1 MENPAP
7 ESAILKGKW
16 QALKVPPGSTLD
28 RGMWKE
34 KRIDDCSSMGS
45 ALNSGGPFPLP
56 SGNRRDISSRRQGDT
71 DERIRESDPPVVVRD
86 GNAGHTAKERAG
98 KQRKHSTH
106 HGTRLLPTTVSSS
119 LLAKGTG
126 FWHFVSAL
134 VPCARFPEEP
144 GAVIPHAGICEL
156 TITHKFGLF
165 QSRESRAACLNISTL
180 ISTSCSVI
188 FRIRW

>member
-7 ESAILKGKW
+7 EDANWRVS
-16 QALKVPPGSTLD
+16 KVPPGSTLD

-34 KRIDDCSSMGS
+34 KRIDDCSSKGS

-56 SGNRRDISSRRQGDT
+56 PGNRRDAGSQRTGDADT
-71 DERIRESDPPVVVRD
+71 GIRESDPPIVVRD
-86 GNAGHTAKERAG
+86 GNTGHAAKERAG
-98 KQRKHSTH
+98 MQRKQSTH
-106 HGTRLLPTTVSSS
+106 HGTRLLPNTVSSS

-144 GAVIPHAGICEL
+144 GAVIPHAGICEGG
-156 TITHKFGLF
+156 TG
-165 QSRESRAACLNISTL
+165 
-180 ISTSCSVI
+180 
-188 FRIRW
+188 